1 MTQTTGLHAQHR
13 ADEVYRSAVVIALDD
28 RTLPSG
34 LARLRTV
41 VRDAFLDGGARVV
54 VDVAGLQRLS
64 SGTVAA
70 LLWANR
76 HCHQRGGLV
85 VLRSPSESNL
95 ELLRRTGLGDVLQ
108 VETPQVP
115 EQSGLR

>member
-1 MTQTTGLHAQHR
+1 MARTTHVGPQLHAG
-13 ADEVYRSAVVIALDD
+13 VYKPDVVIVLDD
-28 RTLPSG
+28 ATLPSG
-34 LARLRTV
+34 LTKLRTV
-41 VRDAFLDGGARVV
+41 VRDAFITGGARVV

-76 HCHQRGGLV
+76 HCAQRGGVV

-95 ELLRRTGLGDVLQ
+95 QLLRRTGLSDVLK
-108 VETPQVP
+108 VIGPEIP
-115 EQSGLR
+115 EQGGPR

>member
-1 MTQTTGLHAQHR
+1 MTRT
-13 ADEVYRSAVVIALDD
+13 ADASPQWLPGTYRPDLVIVLDD

-34 LARLRTV
+34 LTRLRSV
-41 VRDAFLDGGARVV
+41 VRDAFLGGGARVV

-76 HCHQRGGLV
+76 HCAQRGGVV

-95 ELLRRTGLGDVLQ
+95 QLLRRTGLGDVLK
-108 VETPQVP
+108 VLSAEVP
-115 EQSGLR
+115 DQSGPR

>member
-1 MTQTTGLHAQHR
+1 MTQTAHISAQRHFVGAR
-13 ADEVYRSAVVIALDD
+13 HDVVIVLDE
-28 RTLPSG
+28 RTLPAG
-34 LARLRTV
+34 LSRLRCV
-41 VRDAFLDGGARVV
+41 VRDAFLEGGARVV
-54 VDVAGLQRLS
+54 VDVSGLQRLS

-95 ELLRRTGLGDVLQ
+95 DLLRRTGLADVLQ
-108 VETPQVP
+108 VETPLVP
-115 EQSGLR
+115 EQGGPR

>member
-1 MTQTTGLHAQHR
+1 MTQTAHINAHR
-13 ADEVYRSAVVIALDD
+13 HLAGAGRDLVIVLDD
-28 RTLPSG
+28 RTLPAG
-34 LARLRTV
+34 LTGLRSL
-41 VRDAFLDGGARVV
+41 VRDAFLEGGARVI

-76 HCHQRGGLV
+76 HCHQRGGVV
-85 VLRSPSESNL
+85 VLRAPSESNL

-115 EQSGLR
+115 QQGRLR